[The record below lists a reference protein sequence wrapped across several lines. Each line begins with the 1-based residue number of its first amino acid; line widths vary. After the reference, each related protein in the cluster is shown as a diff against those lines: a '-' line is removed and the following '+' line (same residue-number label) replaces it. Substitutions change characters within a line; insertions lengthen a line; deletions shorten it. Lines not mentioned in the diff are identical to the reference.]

1 MIKNKR
7 ELPPIS
13 IPEEDKIRLRNL
25 AYSAVEHLPDVA
37 EDLLQEIERAESRL
51 DPNVVRMGSTVEFE
65 TDAGMRHK
73 IKLVFPEE
81 ADISAGRIS
90 VLTPIGTALL
100 GLIRG
105 QQMTFSDREGRKRQ
119 LRILAVSD

>member
-1 MIKNKR
+1 
-7 ELPPIS
+7 
-13 IPEEDKIRLRNL
+13 
-25 AYSAVEHLPDVA
+25 
-37 EDLLQEIERAESRL
+37 
-51 DPNVVRMGSTVEFE
+51 MGSTVEFE

-119 LRILAVSD
+119 LRILAVSDWV

>member
-73 IKLVFPEE
+73 IKLVFPAE